1 MNGRPLRR
9 ALVWRVPLQTAP
21 KRRDL
26 ARLLRNWQDECDSAA
41 LYEAL
46 SRIER
51 DPRRSEVF
59 RGLGESE
66 RGHCAYW
73 EERLRS
79 QGLEV
84 PRFRPSLRTR
94 AMIGL
99 AKRFGI
105 ALVLPRI
112 TTRELSDHGRYATQE
127 DANTAGLT
135 VEEREHAAVMRR
147 ITISGAPAA
156 EHGVIASPSGVS
168 NSLRASVLGAN
179 DGLASNFCLIMGV
192 AGGGVSN
199 TTILLTGVA
208 GLVAGACSMALGE
221 WLSVTNTLEMARSQM
236 DRDAWELH
244 ASMAWKRR
252 ELMLVYKAEGMAQ
265 EEAERAADRVIAQDP
280 DAIDRLIH
288 DECVMA
294 AAHLGN
300 SPASAGA
307 LSFALFAAGAFVPLV
322 PFLVAQSAGAVIASI
337 GCSLLALLV
346 LGLITSFFNGRSPLF
361 SGLRQVTIG
370 AAAAAVTYLA
380 GRLVSAA
387 IG

>member
-1 MNGRPLRR
+1 ME
-9 ALVWRVPLQTAP
+9 TAV

-26 ARLLRNWQDECDSAA
+26 ARLLRNWRDERDSAA

-46 SRIER
+46 SGMEP
-51 DPRRSEVF
+51 DPRLRDVF

-66 RGHCAYW
+66 RGHSAYW

-84 PRFRPSLRTR
+84 PPFRPSLRTR

-105 ALVLPRI
+105 ALVLPSI
-112 TTRELSDHGRYATQE
+112 TTRELADHGRYASQE
-127 DANTAGLT
+127 DANAAGLT

-147 ITISGAPAA
+147 IAASGTSTA
-156 EHGVIASPSGVS
+156 EHGPIASARGLS

-179 DGLASNFCLIMGV
+179 DGLASNFCLIVGV
-192 AGGGVSN
+192 AGGGVSG

-208 GLVAGACSMALGE
+208 GLFAGACSMALGE

-236 DRDAWELH
+236 DKDARELH

-252 ELMLVYKAEGMAQ
+252 ELMLVYQAEGMARA
-265 EEAERAADRVIAQDP
+265 EAERAADRAVAQDP
-280 DAIDRLIH
+280 DAIERLIH
-288 DECVMA
+288 EECVMA

-300 SPASAGA
+300 SPASAAA
-307 LSFALFAAGAFVPLV
+307 LSFTLFAAGAFVPLV
-322 PFLVAQSAGAVIASI
+322 PFLFAQIASAVIAGI

-346 LGLITSFFNGRSPLF
+346 LGVVTSFFNGRSPLF

-380 GRLVSAA
+380 GRLVAAA